1 MKIFKILLILALGL
15 QIGFAEG
22 ETSSS
27 GNDNHKY
34 YLKYQSKAI
43 VNDGECHKCDEVKDG
58 FVAVEYDYDNIT
70 GTTYCNVYLNT
81 DLTTPIGFAHK
92 QVKSCAFIN
101 SDELKNAEKEV
112 NQIIQNSKNNT
123 TITSSIGQNK
133 SNVVSNKIT
142 FSKFMVG
149 LVTLDPNIISRQ
161 NIAGEIVLNKKLK
174 SNTYTSLTNDSD
186 FISSKILTGK
196 NSALDGINPDS
207 LTDRMKLFLI
217 GKNGIALNTESVNSL
232 DAFNKNNMGYF
243 NDLFASNEKVYQ
255 HLQIFIFIL
264 VGGFFV
270 MTIGASKIQAY
281 LENRG
286 ESEGKQPYLH
296 KFYIPLLMVGVFFM
310 PIPEGNGYHSTVMQ
324 NMIRYFA
331 QYSTSI
337 ADMANTLGT
346 KIYIEKIY
354 KSMGRVDERE
364 VSRIVALKKAKFNEA
379 LSMHNTLSGCVVCLD
394 STKVDSAKLN
404 TKYYDVNT
412 KTIKDCNYCQNNA
425 NLIGYVTKEWEQLDE
440 QYSKILNYQTN
451 YQNVL
456 KNMDNYFMMRN
467 DELGW
472 LDILL
477 TPTSGILIET
487 KLLARAAE
495 DNVQSKNDRLKQVGE
510 LTKLSST
517 IRMSKAQG
525 INYDEAKEVIE
536 DSINE
541 STIGYLS
548 GNLVWMMFPCA
559 SAIKDFLSS
568 TGKMVLSFLSP
579 FIFAILG
586 LKFGALALLVS
597 GPLLTIASYAGT
609 IVLMKW
615 TFAMIP
621 LLAIST
627 ATLVAFVSYLVSL
640 CKYFYIS
647 PFVTAWAMATKR
659 TDKIIDFL
667 LTGVA
672 IFFRP
677 ILIVLFTFL
686 ALFFYIFIED
696 FFYIYFYRTIFRY
709 FNSH

>member
-1 MKIFKILLILALGL
+1 MK
-15 QIGFAEG
+15 
-22 ETSSS
+22 
-27 GNDNHKY
+27 
-34 YLKYQSKAI
+34 
-43 VNDGECHKCDEVKDG
+43 
-58 FVAVEYDYDNIT
+58 DNIVDKVIDIKSNGI
-70 GTTYCNVYLNT
+70 GTDGSNIKYNYDGKNENIITMSELFVGIVTLNPDIIDRYST
-81 DLTTPIGFAHK
+81 SKKGELT
-92 QVKSCAFIN
+92 
-101 SDELKNAEKEV
+101 L
-112 NQIIQNSKNNT
+112 SKNKEMYG
-123 TITSSIGQNK
+123 ITHIYSEK
-133 SNVVSNKIT
+133 S
-142 FSKFMVG
+142 
-149 LVTLDPNIISRQ
+149 Q
-161 NIAGEIVLNKKLK
+161 KLK
-174 SNTYTSLTNDSD
+174 ELDYSVFENLYDGNVATERLKAMPLSSQTTSA
-186 FISSKILTGK
+186 I
-196 NSALDGINPDS
+196 DG
-207 LTDRMKLFLI
+207 
-217 GKNGIALNTESVNSL
+217 
-232 DAFNKNNMGYF
+232 FNKNNMAYF
-243 NDLFASNEKVYQ
+243 NDLFASNEEIYQ
-255 HLQIFIFIL
+255 HLQVFIFIL

-379 LSMHNTLSGCVVCLD
+379 LSMHNTLSGCGVCLD
-394 STKVDSAKLN
+394 STKVDSAKPN

-536 DSINE
+536 NSINE

-548 GNLVWMMFPCA
+548 GNLVWMMFPGA

-568 TGKMVLSFLSP
+568 TGKMVLNFLSP

-667 LTGVA
+667 LTGIA

-696 FFYIYFYRTIFRY
+696 FFIFISIEQFSGISIPINKTNILESWIVNQQQHGILSGTYNFVKEIGSISLNAAENFHINFIIGAISGLLKIFGGLASSYIAWKLIVNGPTWALGLIGLDGKHDDMIASGLESNLAKRAFVA
-709 FNSH
+709 

>member
-15 QIGFAEG
+15 QVGLLGAEG

-27 GNDNHKY
+27 GNDDHKY

-101 SDELKNAEKEV
+101 RDELKSAEKEV
-112 NQIIQNSKNNT
+112 SQIIQNSKNNT
-123 TITSSIGQNK
+123 TIISSIGQNK
-133 SNVVSNKIT
+133 NNVVSNEIT

-232 DAFNKNNMGYF
+232 DVFNKNNMGYF

-255 HLQIFIFIL
+255 HLQVLIFIL

-331 QYSTSI
+331 QYSTTI
-337 ADMANTLGT
+337 ADMANTVGAKT
-346 KIYIEKIY
+346 YMDKIYSTAGHLSYEIIK
-354 KSMGRVDERE
+354 KLGKERE
-364 VSRIVALKKAKFNEA
+364 LAKKETEFYKKVVESDNKDMGSQCQRIRADQNTTYIGSYGGTIKIDNNGEVFYSCLDYAKDVMRFNE
-379 LSMHNTLSGCVVCLD
+379 S
-394 STKVDSAKLN
+394 SAKLN
-404 TKYYDVNT
+404 RLDQNLKFVSLYGSKYSATLN
-412 KTIKDCNYCQNNA
+412 KI
-425 NLIGYVTKEWEQLDE
+425 DE
-440 QYSKILNYQTN
+440 
-451 YQNVL
+451 
-456 KNMDNYFMMRN
+456 YFTARN
-467 DELGW
+467 KELGW
-472 LDILL
+472 FDVML
-477 TPTSGILIET
+477 TPTAGILVEIYT
-487 KLLARAAE
+487 
-495 DNVQSKNDRLKQVGE
+495 
-510 LTKLSST
+510 LSEIT
-517 IRMSKAQG
+517 E
-525 INYDEAKEVIE
+525 EAKKFQKEKIQERQIAIKQYFSNGDLEKAKQSVENQAGFKMSLDDGVVGYIGGRAVYMMLPGGMALKDFIYQAFDFITNAIKSILSAGAFAFGGVVTSALVTFGSSVIG
-536 DSINE
+536 SALNF
-541 STIGYLS
+541 LS
-548 GNLVWMMFPCA
+548 G
-559 SAIKDFLSS
+559 
-568 TGKMVLSFLSP
+568 
-579 FIFAILG
+579 
-586 LKFGALALLVS
+586 GALEMTKVAFS
-597 GPLLTIASYAGT
+597 YYIAT
-609 IVLMKW
+609 VLMEW
-615 TFAMIP
+615 TISMIP
-621 LLAIST
+621 LLAVST
-627 ATLVAFVSYLVSL
+627 ACLVACISYLVSL

-667 LTGVA
+667 LQVSQ
-672 IFFRP
+672 
-677 ILIVLFTFL
+677 
-686 ALFFYIFIED
+686 
-696 FFYIYFYRTIFRY
+696 YF
-709 FNSH
+709 

>member
-1 MKIFKILLILALGL
+1 MKFFKILLILALGL
-15 QIGFAEG
+15 QVGLFGTEE

-27 GNDNHKY
+27 GNDDHKY

-101 SDELKNAEKEV
+101 SDELKSAEKEV

-123 TITSSIGQNK
+123 TIISSIGQNK
-133 SNVVSNKIT
+133 NNVVSNEIT

-149 LVTLDPNIISRQ
+149 LVTLNPDIISRQ
-161 NIAGEIVLNKKLK
+161 NSSGEIVLNKKLK

-196 NSALDGINPDS
+196 NSVLDGVNPDS

-217 GKNGIALNTESVNSL
+217 GKDGIALNTESVNAI

-243 NDLFASNEKVYQ
+243 NDLFAANEKIYQ
-255 HLQIFIFIL
+255 HLQVFIFIL

-337 ADMANTLGT
+337 ADMASSIGT

-364 VSRIVALKKAKFNEA
+364 VSRVVALKEAKFNEA
-379 LSMHNTLSGCVVCLD
+379 LSMHNTLSGCGVCLD
-394 STKVDSAKLN
+394 STKVDSDKIN
-404 TKYYDVNT
+404 TKHYDVNT
-412 KTIKDCNYCQNNA
+412 KTIKDCNYCQSNA
-425 NLIGYVTKEWEQLDE
+425 NKIGYVSKEWEQLDE
-440 QYSKILNYQTN
+440 QYSKILNYRAN

-456 KNMDNYFMMRN
+456 KDMDKYFALRN

-472 LDILL
+472 IDILL

-487 KLLARAAE
+487 KLLSRAAT
-495 DNVQSKNDRLKQVGE
+495 DNVQSKEARIKQVGE

-517 IRMSKAQG
+517 IRMSKAKG
-525 INYDEAKEVIE
+525 ISYDEAQEIE
-536 DSINE
+536 ENTINE
-541 STIGYLS
+541 STIGYFS
-548 GNLVWMMFPCA
+548 GNLVWMMMPGA
-559 SAIKDFLSS
+559 TAVKDFLQGA
-568 TGKMVLSFLSP
+568 GKMVLSFLLP

-586 LKFGALALLVS
+586 FKIGALTLLVS

-659 TDKIIDFL
+659 TDRIIDFL
-667 LTGVA
+667 LTGLA
-672 IFFRP
+672 IFFKP
-677 ILIVLFTFL
+677 ILIVLFTF
-686 ALFFYIFIED
+686 FMY
-696 FFYIYFYRTIFRY
+696 
-709 FNSH
+709 S